1 MKKGTLVV
9 IGVFVVL
16 LVIVL
21 ATRER
26 RVSVGVRRL
35 ELPAIDKEKVV
46 AIEIAGPKAASL
58 KKESTGWTVTDPA
71 KPDQKHPAD
80 EQQINAALD
89 AYKELKFDDLIS
101 DKPERH
107 GEYDLDDSKS
117 LKVKIISQGAP
128 SVDLLVGKATKS
140 GGFYIREPKSNSVYA
155 AEGRFGWAVR
165 KDANGWRKRSILSA
179 KLEDVSEV
187 TVAPKDADVY
197 VLVSGEGGWKLKEGA
212 KLPAGFRYDA
222 SAGQGVVQ
230 QLVNLRA
237 QEFIDSS
244 PGDEALGFSGPH
256 SIVGAKFKDGKE
268 VKLHLGNEQ
277 QGKESASKFVA
288 ARLEGDPQIY
298 LLPNY
303 AANVLTKKASDL
315 RDLTLL
321 SFDPQ
326 KVTKVSVRTADKK
339 TVVAKEGDS
348 WVVIEPKKL
357 PAGFEFDPSRV
368 PAQLTMLRNMKATRL
383 VAGKAEAGQAGLGK
397 PTTTVDLTLE
407 DGKHQTLKFGKPAKT
422 GKGKEAYVVGS
433 VDDLTYAVFD
443 AARARFDAGVEIFKK
458 VPPPPQNIGGGMRG
472 LESLPPDVRAK
483 IEAQL
488 RQHQSQ

>member
-1 MKKGTLVV
+1 MKKGTLII

-26 RVSVGVRRL
+26 QVSVGVRKL

-58 KKESTGWTVTDPA
+58 KKEGAGWTVTDPA
-71 KPDQKHPAD
+71 KPDQKRPAD

-89 AYKELKFDDLIS
+89 AYNELKLDDLVS

-107 GEYDLDDSKS
+107 AEYELDESKS
-117 LKVKIISQGAP
+117 LKVKIVSQGAP
-128 SVDLLVGKATKS
+128 SIDLLVGKPTKS
-140 GGFYIREPKSNSVYA
+140 GGAYLREPKSNSVFA
-155 AEGRFGWAVR
+155 AQGRFGWLVR
-165 KDANGWRKRSILSA
+165 KDANAWRKRSILSA
-179 KLEDVSEV
+179 KLEEVSEV
-187 TVAPKDADVY
+187 TVAPKDADAY
-197 VLVSGEGGWKLKEGA
+197 VLVNGEGGWKLNEGT
-212 KLPAGFRYDA
+212 KLPDGFRYDA

-230 QLVNLRA
+230 QLLNLRT
-237 QEFIDSS
+237 QEFMDSS
-244 PGDEALGFSGPH
+244 PGDEALGFTGPH
-256 SIVGAKFKDGKE
+256 SIVDAKFKDGKE
-268 VKLHLGNEQ
+268 VKLHLGKEQ
-277 QGKESASKFVA
+277 EGKENASKMVA
-288 ARLEGDPQIY
+288 ARLDGDPQIY

-303 AANVLTKKASDL
+303 AANVLTKKATDL

-326 KVTKVSVRTADKK
+326 RVTKLSVVTADKK
-339 TVVAKEGDS
+339 TVVAKEGDG
-348 WVVIEPKKL
+348 WAVIEPKKL
-357 PAGFEFDPSRV
+357 PASFEFDPSRV
-368 PAQLTMLRNMKATRL
+368 TSQLTMLRNLKASRL
-383 VAGKAEAGQAGLGK
+383 VADKAEADQAGLSK

-407 DGKHQTLKFGKPAKT
+407 DGKHQTVKFGKQAKT
-422 GKGKEAYVVGS
+422 GKGKEVYVKGS
-433 VDDLTYAVFD
+433 VDALTYAIFD
-443 AARARFDAGVEIFKK
+443 GARSRFDGGVDIFKK
-458 VPPPPQNIGGGMRG
+458 LPPPPQNVGGMHG